1 MPTIEV
7 QTEEVGQDELRQE
20 FRVGTQNRKGEE
32 SSEEGKEEAGES
44 EDEKEHDEEEE
55 DHEESDTMDP
65 RTLEAL
71 QSFVDMGS
79 LVDLSDE
86 GRAAGQ
92 AR

>member
-7 QTEEVGQDELRQE
+7 QTEEVGDELGQE
-20 FRVGTQNRKGEE
+20 MQVGTYSLEGEE
-32 SSEEGKEEAGES
+32 SSEGEQEEVGES
-44 EDEKEHDEEEE
+44 EDEEEHDEEEQ
-55 DHEESDTMDP
+55 DHEESDAMDP
-65 RTLEAL
+65 RTQEAL